1 MQLCFFTDELAS
13 NFQPLTLTRPLD
25 DLRIG
30 VLTIGEK
37 WIRHL
42 NPTNTSRLSPA
53 YQRDLFETDPLS
65 EDDLTVWVNSRYLP
79 TPSLIES
86 IQRLKPGDFLYEDS
100 FLVAAMLDGVS
111 SINLLQND
119 VAPSKPLN
127 VKTVE
132 SNLISIRYFWEL
144 LALNASQIEADL
156 AFFKLPTLDD
166 SASFASCT
174 VLNPQNIFIAK
185 TAIIEPGVILIAE
198 DGPIFIDEGATIE
211 AGAIIRGP
219 VAICKNATVKMK
231 AQIFG
236 GTTIGPVCKAAG
248 EINNVIFHSYSNK
261 AHDGFMGNSVIGQWC
276 NFGAGTITSN
286 LKNNFGKV
294 RLPHWETGKLSE
306 IGVQF
311 CGTIMADHSKTAI
324 GTTLNTGTVCGVSS
338 NILNSGFPPKQIRSF
353 SWVSDNGVME
363 YRFNHAISTMK
374 VMMAR
379 RNVNLSEAYQS
390 MMLTIFEQEH
400 E

>member
-30 VLTIGEK
+30 ILTIGEK
-37 WIRHL
+37 WIHHL
-42 NPTNTSRLSPA
+42 NPTNTARLSPA
-53 YQRDLFETDPLS
+53 YLSDLFETDSLS
-65 EDDLTVWVNSRYLP
+65 EDDLTVWINSRYLP
-79 TPSLIES
+79 SPTLIDS
-86 IQRLKPGDFLYEDS
+86 ILSLKPGDFLYEDS

-111 SINLLQND
+111 SINLLQNNS
-119 VAPSKPLN
+119 APSKPLN
-127 VKTVE
+127 VKTVQ
-132 SNLISIRYFWEL
+132 SNLISIRYFWDM

-156 AFFKLPTLDD
+156 TFFEVPTLEQ
-166 SASFASCT
+166 STSFASHT
-174 VLNPQNIFIAK
+174 AINPENIYLAK
-185 TAIIEPGVILIAE
+185 TAIIEPGVILLAE

-219 VAICKNATVKMK
+219 VAICKNATVKMM

-248 EINNVIFHSYSNK
+248 EINNVILHSYSNK

-286 LKNNFGKV
+286 LKNNYGKV
-294 RLPHWETGKLSE
+294 KLPHWETGKLSE

-338 NILNSGFPPKQIRSF
+338 NILNSGFPPKLIRSF

-363 YRFNHAISTMK
+363 YRFNHAIETMK
-374 VMMAR
+374 AMMTR
-379 RNVNLSEAYQS
+379 RKVPLTNEYHK
-390 MMLTIFEQEH
+390 MMLAIFNH
-400 E
+400 KHR